1 MYLFGCSERMPRRT
15 RLLLP
20 TTMPRSPHTLVMESP
35 FAEYL
40 GTNYVPTGTEIER
53 IRAYLGPHEAELARL
68 SSLVREL
75 KDHIQSHR
83 TLVSHSRRLPQDIL
97 EQVFLACLPTLH
109 NAVMSPLEPPLL
121 LGRICSEWRSIAFS
135 MPRLWASLHI
145 PEPFISGNK
154 QRKAAMVDWLV
165 RSGKCPLTLSASY
178 GRKPLENLALT
189 NFLLGFSERL
199 RGLHLSNLDIT
210 DFSSNW
216 ANADAPSLVDITIEF
231 GKNLPHPHTFGAV
244 LASPLI
250 RTNLPK
256 RVTITARYLDVLIPM
271 SVPFAWD
278 HLTDL
283 SLLNSGDN
291 TLGLPVEGLH
301 TLLKGCTRLLS
312 LRVRLACHGSVPGRL
327 LHPTLESFVV
337 VGPISSRDTLSNGV
351 LLLIIHNLEM
361 PSLVRFH
368 APDAFDDAISICWFN
383 FLRKLAENSPLISDL
398 KLTLTDYR
406 EPELAKVLQ
415 LFPHL
420 TRLDLL
426 HYRPL
431 PSTRSYESDATT
443 LLSLLTTSHLTGQN
457 LCPGLT
463 ELVTQGEWF
472 DIEPLLIFLRRQ
484 SDYAPNLRRL
494 DFLVWGAP
502 PGGLPDVTPF
512 IDRGLEVLLR
522 LPPKADDLKS
532 KATAK
537 RGAWMGVDLRI

>member
-1 MYLFGCSERMPRRT
+1 
-15 RLLLP
+15 
-20 TTMPRSPHTLVMESP
+20 MESP
-35 FAEYL
+35 FREYL
-40 GTNYVPTGTEIER
+40 DTNYVPTDTEIEH
-53 IRAYLGPHEAELARL
+53 IRAYLEPHEAELARL
-68 SSLVREL
+68 VSLVREL

-83 TLVSHSRRLPQDIL
+83 TLISHSRRLPQDIL

-109 NAVMSPLEPPLL
+109 NAVMSPMEPPLL

-165 RSGKCPLTLSASY
+165 RSAKCPLTLSASY
-178 GRKPLENLALT
+178 GQKPRENLALT
-189 NFLLGFSERL
+189 ESLLGFSERW
-199 RGLHLSNLDIT
+199 RGLHLSNIDIA
-210 DFSSNW
+210 DFSSKW
-216 ANADAPSLVDITIEF
+216 ANIDAPSLVDVSIEF
-231 GKNLPHPHTFGAV
+231 GENLPLSNSFAAV
-244 LASPLI
+244 LSSPLI
-250 RTNLPK
+250 RTNPSE
-256 RVTITARYLDVLIPM
+256 RVTITARCLDVLIPM

-291 TLGLPVEGLH
+291 TLGLPVIALH
-301 TLLKGCTRLLS
+301 RLLKGCTRLLS
-312 LRVRLACHGSVPGRL
+312 LRVRLACHGRSPSLDVMPGDL
-327 LHPTLESFVV
+327 LHPTLESFIV
-337 VGPISSRDTLSNGV
+337 VGLSSSRDTISDGV

-415 LFPHL
+415 LFPNL

-443 LLSLLTTSHLTGQN
+443 LLSLLTTSHPTGQN

-472 DIEPLLIFLRRQ
+472 DIKPLLDFLRGH

-494 DFLVWGAP
+494 DFLIWGAP

-512 IDRGLEVLLR
+512 IDGGLEVLLR
-522 LPPKADDLKS
+522 LPSDVDDPKS
-532 KATAK
+532 NINAK
-537 RGAWMGVDLRI
+537 CSAWMGID